1 MTTRVYTF
9 CVWWMYICMNCRFE
23 QFGFLLNTRGG
34 VFEMEKSED
43 QQDGENVTIA
53 PHFGDIMGKQTFTAL
68 PDGFMPIERIV
79 LLANGNLQRVVSAF
93 YNVSL

>member
-1 MTTRVYTF
+1 MTTRVYT
-9 CVWWMYICMNCRFE
+9 VWWMYVCIGELSN
-23 QFGFLLNTRGG
+23 FGFLLNTRGG
-34 VFEMEKSED
+34 VFQMEKSED
-43 QQDGENVTIA
+43 QQDGEEETIA

>member
-1 MTTRVYTF
+1 
-9 CVWWMYICMNCRFE
+9 MYVDLSN
-23 QFGFLLNTRGG
+23 FGFLLNTRGG

-93 YNVSL
+93 YNVSFFHECLMRCMIFINFQF

>member
-1 MTTRVYTF
+1 
-9 CVWWMYICMNCRFE
+9 
-23 QFGFLLNTRGG
+23 
-34 VFEMEKSED
+34 MEKSED
-43 QQDGENVTIA
+43 QQDGQEENVTIA
-53 PHFGDIMGKQTFTAL
+53 PHFGDIMGKQMFTAL